1 MPKISADSVP
11 EHRARMLEALID
23 GTEALLQERADITAG
38 AVASR
43 AGIARNSIYRYV
55 DSIDD
60 LIEAAMGRSFPRWS
74 GEVRE
79 AMLAQA
85 SAEDK
90 VAAYVRVNL
99 ELATDGSHAW
109 HHALSR
115 ATLAAS
121 ARSRMTTMH
130 ETLTDL
136 LTGAIES
143 LLDPDDARGE
153 VVALEQ
159 TLLVRA
165 IQALVDTCIRRIDAG
180 DDSGKVI
187 EFAERKTRA
196 LISSPGPSDD

>member
-1 MPKISADSVP
+1 MPKISAGSVP

-23 GTEALLQERADITAG
+23 GTEALLQERADVTAG

-55 DSIDD
+55 DSVDD
-60 LIEAAMGRSFPRWS
+60 LIEAAIGRSFPRWS
-74 GEVRE
+74 ANIRE
-79 AMLAQA
+79 AMLAEA
-85 SAEDK
+85 TDEGR
-90 VAAYVRVNL
+90 VVAYVRANL
-99 ELATDGSHAW
+99 ELAADRSHAW

-115 ATLAAS
+115 ATLTAS
-121 ARSRMTTMH
+121 ARRRMVAMH
-130 ETLTDL
+130 ETLTEL
-136 LTGAIES
+136 LTDAIET
-143 LLDPDDARGE
+143 LFGPEDTRDE

-159 TLLVRA
+159 ALLVRA

-196 LISSPGPSDD
+196 LISSPSPGDD